1 MQYLSKIL
9 HVFNNLL
16 CTYFLF
22 LAPLKSIP
30 KTTVSVK
37 YPDRYNPKRTIII
50 RLDRLNLSKYK
61 FSKNNPKTVLLP
73 KKISSPVASDSEI
86 PTLNFCEACAT
97 SVDNIFENQRKEFVA
112 PYERALQSELD
123 PYEAVSKELKTVE
136 QNWYEEA
143 KKQARLANQLD
154 QLHDRYNEMLV
165 KCQTLRQ
172 IASSYYNSTVMNEH
186 CYGKI

>member
-1 MQYLSKIL
+1 M
-9 HVFNNLL
+9 
-16 CTYFLF
+16 CTYFLL

-30 KTTVSVK
+30 KTKVSVK
-37 YPDRYNPKRTIII
+37 YPSRYNPKRTIII
-50 RLDRLNLSKYK
+50 RLDRLDLSKYK
-61 FSKNNPKTVLLP
+61 FSKNDPTTVFLP
-73 KKISSPVASDSEI
+73 KKTSNPAASGNEI

-97 SVDNIFENQRKEFVA
+97 SVDNIFENQRKKFVA
-112 PYERALQSELD
+112 PYERALQSELN
-123 PYEAVSKELKTVE
+123 PCEAVSKELKIVE

-154 QLHDRYNEMLV
+154 QLHDKYNKMLV

-172 IASSYYNSTVMNEH
+172 ISSSYYNSTVMNEH